1 MEIKRKLEEQRRMQR
16 IWKIYEHP
24 LFIEGLVKNK
34 DAEKERIFCHHD
46 MNHFLDV
53 ARLMYIFSM
62 ERGYAFGKEEIYA
75 TALLHD
81 IGKWQQKLQKGFW
94 KRLDLQRRSR
104 TGFFLQF

>member
-34 DAEKERIFCHHD
+34 DAEKERRFCHHD

-62 ERGYAFGKEEIYA
+62 ERGYDF
-75 TALLHD
+75 
-81 IGKWQQKLQKGFW
+81 
-94 KRLDLQRRSR
+94 
-104 TGFFLQF
+104 

>member
-53 ARLMYIFSM
+53 ARLMTSGNGSNI
-62 ERGYAFGKEEIYA
+62 
-75 TALLHD
+75 
-81 IGKWQQKLQKGFW
+81 
-94 KRLDLQRRSR
+94 RREFPMR
-104 TGFFLQF
+104 

>member
-1 MEIKRKLEEQRRMQR
+1 MKIKRKMEEQRRMQR

-53 ARLMYIFSM
+53 ARLMYIFD
-62 ERGYAFGKEEIYA
+62 GAWIC
-75 TALLHD
+75 L
-81 IGKWQQKLQKGFW
+81 W
-94 KRLDLQRRSR
+94 KRSDLCDGITS
-104 TGFFLQF
+104 

>member
-1 MEIKRKLEEQRRMQR
+1 MKIKRKLEEQRRMQR

-62 ERGYAFGKEEIYA
+62 VDMPLEK
-75 TALLHD
+75 
-81 IGKWQQKLQKGFW
+81 
-94 KRLDLQRRSR
+94 KRFMRRHYFMILGNGSSIR
-104 TGFFLQF
+104 REFPMR

>member
-1 MEIKRKLEEQRRMQR
+1 MKIKRKLEEQRRMQR

-53 ARLMYIFSM
+53 ARLMYIFFD
-62 ERGYAFGKEEIYA
+62 GAWIC
-75 TALLHD
+75 L
-81 IGKWQQKLQKGFW
+81 W
-94 KRLDLQRRSR
+94 KRRDLCDGITS
-104 TGFFLQF
+104 